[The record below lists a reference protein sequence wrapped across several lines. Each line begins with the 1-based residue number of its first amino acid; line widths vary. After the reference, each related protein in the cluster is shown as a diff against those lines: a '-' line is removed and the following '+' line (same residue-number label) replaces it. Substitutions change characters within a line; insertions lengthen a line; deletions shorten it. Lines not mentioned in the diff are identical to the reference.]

1 MPPRTQNSLRA
12 SWISERLRRLH
23 IPRPAKKDPH
33 RSPLVGLRDA
43 FWLKAGRWGLY
54 RMRDDEPPPRMV
66 PIEAILAKLDRATT
80 SRRFKSPV

>member
-1 MPPRTQNSLRA
+1 MEGLD
-12 SWISERLRRLH
+12 EREAETAFC
-23 IPRPAKKDPH
+23 PAKKNTPI
-33 RSPLVGLRDA
+33 RSPLTGLRDA

-54 RMRDDEPPPRMV
+54 RVRDDEPPPRMV